1 MLSIVIL
8 AAGQGT
14 RMRSRAPKVMHLV
27 AGRSLLEHVYIAA
40 SRLRT
45 RRIHVVYGCG
55 GDQVPKAHPN
65 MDVDWVEQERQLGTG
80 HAVMQVIDKI
90 PLNDTV
96 MVLYGDVPLIT
107 YETLEQLEEASHES
121 GLSLLTCVLEDPH
134 GYGRI
139 LRDERGNVARIVE
152 EKDATDAEREVCEV
166 NTGMLAVRARSLKHW
181 LDNLDTHNS
190 QGEFYLTDI
199 VQMAVAEDVEIN
211 SISADSPMEVHGVNT
226 KSQLAEVERY
236 YQLIQ
241 AHQLMGQG
249 VTLRDPGRFD
259 MRGDLEVGSD
269 VVIDINVVIEGSVS
283 IGNNVQIGP
292 NCLIRDADI
301 GDDVH
306 VLANSVIDNAVIGA
320 RSRIGPFSRIRPHT
334 RLSEGVHVGNFVEL
348 KNAEV
353 GEGSKINH
361 LSYVGDAELGRD
373 VNIGAGT
380 ITCNYDGA
388 NKHKTIIGDD
398 VFVGSGTQLVA
409 PVRVGD
415 GATIGAGTT
424 VTRDV
429 EAGALAISRVEQRAV
444 KGWKR
449 PKKQP

>member
-1 MLSIVIL
+1 
-8 AAGQGT
+8 
-14 RMRSRAPKVMHLV
+14 MRSRVPKVMHLV
-27 AGRSLLEHVYIAA
+27 AGRTLLEHVYIAA

-55 GDQVPKAHPN
+55 GDLVPKAHPQ
-65 MDVDWVEQERQLGTG
+65 MDVEWVEQERQLGTG
-80 HAVMQVIDKI
+80 HAVMQAIDKI

-107 YETLEQLEEASHES
+107 YETLEQLEEASRES
-121 GLSLLTCVLEDPH
+121 GLCLLTCMMENPH
-134 GYGRI
+134 GNGRI
-139 LRDERGNVARIVE
+139 LRDERGDISRIVE
-152 EKDATDAEREVCEV
+152 EKDATDSERAVCEI
-166 NTGMLAVRARSLKHW
+166 NTGMMALRTRALKRW
-181 LDNLDTHNS
+181 LDNLGTHNS

-199 VQMAVAEDVEIN
+199 VQMAVADGVEIN
-211 SISADSPMEVHGVNT
+211 SITADSPMEVHGVNT

-236 YQLIQ
+236 YQLVQ
-241 AHQLMGQG
+241 AHQLMGKG

-259 MRGDLEVGSD
+259 MRGDLEVGTD

-306 VLANSVIDNAVIGA
+306 ILANSVIDNAVIGA
-320 RSRIGPFSRIRPHT
+320 RSQIGPFSRIRPHT
-334 RLSEGVHVGNFVEL
+334 RLAEGVHVGNFVEL

-353 GEGSKINH
+353 GADSKINH
-361 LSYVGDAELGRD
+361 LSYVGDAELGHS

-398 VFVGSGTQLVA
+398 VFVGSDTQLVA
-409 PVRVGD
+409 PVRIGA

-429 EAGALAISRVEQRAV
+429 EAGSLAVSRVEQRGV

-449 PKKQP
+449 PKKQ